1 MFESSEI
8 KGMIFDCYG
17 TLIDINTDED
27 DYYTYDAVSKW
38 LKYKGVQID
47 PDPLR
52 SEYNSKIKDKMEAS
66 SERYPE
72 VRVEEIFAE
81 ICNENSIWENDTMS
95 LGIETSMVFRSAS
108 LRRLRPFQESL
119 EILKRYKDIPMC
131 LVSNGQRVFS
141 EKELRFLGLYEFFD
155 HLIFSSDV
163 RYKKPDQRIFRIALE
178 RMELKPEE
186 VLSFGDTLEN
196 DIIVPQEMGMKAMH
210 IYDAWQSLLD

>member
-38 LKYKGVQID
+38 LKYKGVHID

-119 EILKRYKDIPMC
+119 EILERYKDTPMC